1 MQTLSMQA
9 AFGAAAA
16 PRRQQRQQAAARR
29 GGLVVR
35 ADVGF
40 CRDKISEPKDMRGK
54 IEGTSTIVFLG
65 ANGEEIPVECPK
77 GEYILNAGLEAGLE
91 LPFTCKGGIC
101 GCCVGR
107 VAEGAV
113 DQSDIADLSFV
124 LTDEEVESGIF
135 MLCMSRPVSDVV
147 RVETQSD
154 WGYALGSNNWR
165 GPSGHILG
173 KSIDP
178 LMGRKWGEI
187 QAEAAAAKDDE

>member
-1 MQTLSMQA
+1 MQALSVQA

-16 PRRQQRQQAAARR
+16 PRQRQAAAARR
-29 GGLVVR
+29 SRLVVR

-40 CRDKISEPKDMRGK
+40 CRDKISEPKDMKGL

-107 VAEGAV
+107 VAEGEI

-124 LTDEEVESGIF
+124 LTDEEVDNGIF
-135 MLCMSRPVSDVV
+135 MLCMARPVSDVV

-154 WGYALGSNNWR
+154 WGYALGSNNWK
-165 GPSGHILG
+165 GPTGHILG

-178 LMGRKWGEI
+178 LMGRKWEEI
-187 QAEAAAAKDDE
+187 QAEGAKEDA

>member
-1 MQTLSMQA
+1 MQTLSVQA
-9 AFGAAAA
+9 AFGAAAP
-16 PRRQQRQQAAARR
+16 PRRQAAAARR
-29 GGLVVR
+29 SSVAVR

-40 CRDKISEPKDMRGK
+40 CRDKISEPKDMKGL

-107 VAEGAV
+107 VAEGEV

-124 LTDEEVESGIF
+124 LTDEEVDNGIF
-135 MLCMSRPVSDVV
+135 MLCMARPVSDVV

-154 WGYALGSNNWR
+154 WGYALGSNNWK
-165 GPSGHILG
+165 GPTGHILG

-178 LMGRKWGEI
+178 LMGRKWEEI
-187 QAEAAAAKDDE
+187 QADSGAKEDA